1 MSRNAIWG
9 ILVVLLLG
17 CDERERLTFVTDP
30 EDTLGPT
37 SRIDPPSRD
46 TTLTAGDPFGIGVRA
61 VDTSGVD
68 SVFIAIDGA
77 DLSFPPIEG
86 NAADTVAFSITLP
99 TFGLGG
105 RTITVRVFGKDV
117 NGHIGPTVARSLTI
131 E

>member
-17 CDERERLTFVTDP
+17 CDERERLTFETDP
-30 EDTLGPT
+30 DDTLGPT

-46 TTLTAGDPFGIGVRA
+46 TTLTGGDPFGVGVRT

-77 DLSFPPIEG
+77 ELSFPPIRG
-86 NAADTVAFSITLP
+86 NAADTVAFSVTLP
-99 TFGLGG
+99 TSDLSG
-105 RTITVRVFGKDV
+105 RTITLRVFGMDV
-117 NGHIGPTVARSLTI
+117 TGNVGPTVARRLTI